1 MDNLPIN
8 RQQRDY
14 ENLCRNFQMLFPVK
28 MDDVEPNKIC
38 QKLGN
43 LHEQSL
49 ARQTQSVAKLARTL
63 KQSLEQ

>member
-1 MDNLPIN
+1 
-8 RQQRDY
+8 
-14 ENLCRNFQMLFPVK
+14 MLFPVK